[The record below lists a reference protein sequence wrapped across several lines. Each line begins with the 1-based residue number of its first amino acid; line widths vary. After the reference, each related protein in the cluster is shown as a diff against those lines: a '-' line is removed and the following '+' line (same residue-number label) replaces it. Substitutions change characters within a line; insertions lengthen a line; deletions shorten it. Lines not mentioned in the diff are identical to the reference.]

1 MREIVLDTETTG
13 LSPDDG
19 DRVVEIA
26 AIELINGSITNNK
39 FHVYINP
46 ERDMP
51 DSAYRVHGISFEF
64 LIDKP
69 KFKDVV
75 DEFIIFIGEDNII
88 AHNADFDLKFINA
101 ELTRIGFAMLDNS
114 RVIDTLTMA
123 RRKHPG
129 VSNSLDA
136 LCVRYGIDR
145 SRRVKH
151 GALIDSEILA
161 EIYMEL
167 TGGRQASMTFSIQ
180 KEIRKLAPTKA
191 PTFRAKPTGERL
203 TNEEMVGHFKFVE
216 ESLGERAL
224 WGDYRE
230 IRSDVL
236 AAGR

>member
-13 LSPDDG
+13 LNPSDG
-19 DRVVEIA
+19 DRIVEIA
-26 AIELINGSITNNK
+26 AVELLNGSITSNN

-51 DSAYRVHGISFEF
+51 DSAFKVHGISFDF

-69 KFKDVV
+69 KFVSVVKDFL
-75 DEFIIFIGEDNII
+75 EFIGNDPIV

-101 ELTRIGFAMLDNS
+101 ELARLGLAALDNG
-114 RVIDTLTMA
+114 RVVDTLAMA

-129 VSNSLDA
+129 ASNSLDA

-161 EIYMEL
+161 EVYMEL
-167 TGGRQASMTFSIQ
+167 KGGRQTSLTFSIQ
-180 KEIRKLAPTKA
+180 KEIQRLAPAKA
-191 PTFRAKPTGERL
+191 PRRRTKKLDGRL
-203 TNEEMVGHFKFVE
+203 TNRDLADHFTFVE
-216 ESLGERAL
+216 TLGVGAL
-224 WGDYRE
+224 WLNYGVAQ
-230 IRSDVL
+230 I
-236 AAGR
+236 A